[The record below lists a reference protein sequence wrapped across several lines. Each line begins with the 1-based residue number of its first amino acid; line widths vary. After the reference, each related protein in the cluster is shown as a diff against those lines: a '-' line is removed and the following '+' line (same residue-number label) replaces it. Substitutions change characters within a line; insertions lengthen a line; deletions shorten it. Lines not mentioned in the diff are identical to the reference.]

1 MYVCNYIEYTV
12 HMDICV
18 MRIHTVYAYILNFIL
33 IALPNYYTQHGWTPL
48 YNAANRGHSQVVQL
62 LLSKGADVD
71 STDHVSVNNIIL
83 IIYEY

>member
-1 MYVCNYIEYTV
+1 MYVTIEYTA
-12 HMDICV
+12 HIDIYV
-18 MRIHTVYAYILNFIL
+18 MCIHTVYIYILKFIL

-71 STDHVSVNNIIL
+71 STDHVSVNDIIL